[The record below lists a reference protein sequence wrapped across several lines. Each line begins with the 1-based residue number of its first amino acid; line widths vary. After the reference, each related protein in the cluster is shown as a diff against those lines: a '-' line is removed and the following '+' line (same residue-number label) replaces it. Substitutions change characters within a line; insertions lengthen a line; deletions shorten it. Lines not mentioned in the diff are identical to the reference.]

1 MKLLETSTTKEPN
14 SIPTNYKTT
23 DTKSVASTCLVCD
36 PKIGKG
42 IQIPKHVLY
51 FSQRKINDNLRNER
65 SDFIVLSP
73 HSKSEVFSCQLNSI
87 MVLISKMSS

>member
-42 IQIPKHVLY
+42 IQIPKHVG
-51 FSQRKINDNLRNER
+51 
-65 SDFIVLSP
+65 IVLFTT
-73 HSKSEVFSCQLNSI
+73 KD
-87 MVLISKMSS
+87 